1 MRPGSPNAPG
11 SGGTCTG
18 DRPAWQVVNVLLTA
32 RRNTLAARRFFTRA
46 LTALKVVTHA
56 AAVYPSVLADLV
68 PAA

>member
-1 MRPGSPNAPG
+1 
-11 SGGTCTG
+11 
-18 DRPAWQVVNVLLTA
+18 VLLTA